1 MEIVNTAIAGTLESS
16 DAQVMVEPA
25 AKGIELILES
35 RSERQF
41 LKRWNA
47 LMLKM

>member
-25 AKGIELILES
+25 AKELNLYW
-35 RSERQF
+35 
-41 LKRWNA
+41 KA
-47 LMLKM
+47 A